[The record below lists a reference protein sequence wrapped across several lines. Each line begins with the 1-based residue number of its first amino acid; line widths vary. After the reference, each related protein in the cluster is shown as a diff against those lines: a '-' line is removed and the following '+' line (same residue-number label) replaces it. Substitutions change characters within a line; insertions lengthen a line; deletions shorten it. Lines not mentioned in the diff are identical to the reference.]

1 MSEAPELLKTA
12 WPAVLL
18 VCKDCRKRSSG
29 PKDLKAKDAVRE
41 LRIALKH
48 DRPRPRVLLTNC
60 MGLCPKKA
68 LAVAWADG
76 HGEPRAVAM
85 TSTAQ
90 ADDALALLRRAAAG
104 A

>member
-1 MSEAPELLKTA
+1 MSTAPERLETS

-18 VCKDCRKRSSG
+18 VCKECRKRGSG
-29 PKDLKAKDAVRE
+29 PRDIKTKDAVRE

-76 HGEPRAVAM
+76 QGAPRAVGM
-85 TSTAQ
+85 TTTAQ
-90 ADDALALLRRAAAG
+90 ADDALALLRRDPLAV
-104 A
+104 